1 MMRSLSAS
9 APPDT
14 SVSSIHPWFADT
26 AILEREIRFVLRG
39 LPWAS
44 IARVGGAIL
53 RAATDPER
61 DATNGAAYLIPDDGE
76 VFRMGNDTKGGVDL
90 LSPKSY
96 DVLRERV
103 GTQAL
108 CVYWQFSF
116 PSLSMTLLP
125 ASASMPDLTL
135 STFLVQESCWPSH
148 LSLRMSTVIKLTEHG
163 AFTIMWVRGNMG
175 V

>member
-1 MMRSLSAS
+1 MRSLSAS
-9 APPDT
+9 ATPDT

-26 AILEREIRFVLRG
+26 AILERDIRFVLRG

-44 IARVGGAIL
+44 TPRVGGAIL
-53 RAATDPER
+53 RAATDPNR

-76 VFRMGNDTKGGVDL
+76 VFRMGNDTEGGVDI

-108 CVYWQFSF
+108 CVQRQIQLSKL
-116 PSLSMTLLP
+116 SLAYTRANTSHSSGAGILLVRPP
-125 ASASMPDLTL
+125 ASESGDRRRHYQSAT
-135 STFLVQESCWPSH
+135 STCRV
-148 LSLRMSTVIKLTEHG
+148 TGGVIG
-163 AFTIMWVRGNMG
+163 
-175 V
+175 